1 MVPREIK
8 KTRPFIGMGLF
19 VINREGSM
27 KLTGAEIV
35 CESLLKE
42 GVDLL
47 FGIPGGAVLPFYD
60 ALGKYPALRHVLVR
74 HEQAASMAAD
84 GYARAS
90 GKVGVCTATS
100 GPGAT
105 NLATGIAAAQMDSV
119 PIVAITGQVP
129 RAAIGRD
136 AFQET
141 DLTGLTLPI
150 TKHNYLVMDVHDVA
164 PAIKEAFYIARSG
177 RPGPVLVD
185 IPKDVLLGERIDFN
199 WPQELDLP
207 GYKPAGSAPEAQIL
221 KAAEVINNA
230 HRPVILAGHGV
241 IISRAFDELKELAE
255 KAQIP
260 VITTLLGIS
269 SFPTDHIL
277 NVGMPGMHGMA
288 YASLAIDQA
297 DVVIS
302 LGARFDDRV
311 TGRISDF
318 APNANIVH
326 FDIDPSEFNKN
337 VRVAAPVLGDLKQT
351 LTQIIP
357 SINKTIRLD
366 CMQNI
371 EQLKTEHP
379 SLHIR
384 EDKEILP
391 QFVMQQL
398 SEITKGDA
406 IVVTGVGQHQMWA
419 AQHYHFTEANTWIT
433 SGGLGTMG
441 FEVPAA
447 LGAKLARPEKVVWSV
462 AGDGGFQMTMCDLAT
477 AVENNIEVKFAILN
491 NGTLGM
497 VRQLQDL
504 FYENGFV
511 ASLYSGNPDFVKL
524 AEAYGITGIK
534 VTDKSQVAQAIQTA
548 MDTPGPVIIDFI
560 VKQDEHVF
568 PMIPAGESVN
578 EIMEEPSPESVS
590 R

>member
-1 MVPREIK
+1 
-8 KTRPFIGMGLF
+8 
-19 VINREGSM
+19 M

-366 CMQNI
+366 WMQNI

>member
-1 MVPREIK
+1 
-8 KTRPFIGMGLF
+8 
-19 VINREGSM
+19 M

-60 ALGKYPALRHVLVR
+60 ALGKYPQLRHILVR

-90 GKVGVCTATS
+90 GKVGVCTAPS

-150 TKHNYLVMDVHDVA
+150 TKHNYLVMDVNDIA

-185 IPKDVLLGERIDFN
+185 IPKDVLLGDKINFN
-199 WPQELDLP
+199 WPEGLDLP
-207 GYKPAGSAPEAQIL
+207 GYKPAGLAPDDQIR
-221 KAAEVINNA
+221 AAAAVINKA
-230 HRPVILAGHGV
+230 QRPVILAGHGV
-241 IISRAFDELKELAE
+241 IISRAFDELKDLAE

-288 YASLAIDQA
+288 YARLAIDEA

-311 TGRISDF
+311 TGRIAEF
-318 APNANIVH
+318 APNATIVH

-351 LTQIIP
+351 LAQILP
-357 SINKTIRLD
+357 SIEKTVRLD
-366 CMQNI
+366 WMQNI
-371 EQLKTEHP
+371 EQLKSEHP

-384 EDKEILP
+384 ESMDILP
-391 QFVMQQL
+391 QYVMQQL
-398 SEITKGDA
+398 SELTKGDA

-447 LGAKLARPEKVVWSV
+447 LGAKLARPEKTVWSV

-477 AVENNIEVKFAILN
+477 AVENNIEVTFAILN

-524 AEAYGITGIK
+524 ADAYGITGIK
-534 VTDKSQVAQAIQTA
+534 VTDKSQVAHAIQTA

-578 EIMEEPSPESVS
+578 EMMEEPSTESVS
-590 R
+590 T